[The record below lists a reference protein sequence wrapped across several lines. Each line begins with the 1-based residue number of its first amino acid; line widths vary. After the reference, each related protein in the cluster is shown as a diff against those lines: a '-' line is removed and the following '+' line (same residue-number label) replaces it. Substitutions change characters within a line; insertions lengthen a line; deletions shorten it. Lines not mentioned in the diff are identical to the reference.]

1 MPNKTK
7 ANWKGT
13 NAIDLLRGGK
23 TAPDA
28 LVRSRIASV
37 KRSLALRNKEDQAI
51 KKPAAE
57 YWRQIQKPT
66 IPLPHDPQTVK
77 ALDGLLGIH
86 KKLAKQK
93 LAAPK
98 VAAELGGILPG
109 HFGAKVTPPFDYAYT
124 IPVADSGNP
133 ALVGS
138 ANKTTGQLSSSAVT
152 DFAAPNQGYVY
163 SEMGIYLHPM
173 FGPATLRVSASPALS
188 IEWWTNS
195 INAEDTVIST
205 GNSALGIWAQQG
217 LVGPVNSAVAN
228 SLTDWDEEC
237 TGQILFDFGSNPH
250 EPLSVELQ
258 VDPSFTCLLFFAT
271 QTLVQ
276 GVGWPGS
283 LAGSV
288 ISVTLPSITFELDQI
303 SVSYPLA

>member
-1 MPNKTK
+1 MRKRT
-7 ANWKGT
+7 KGT
-13 NAIDLLRGGK
+13 EEQRSVLDWMRGGK
-23 TAPDA
+23 TIPPV
-28 LVRSRIASV
+28 LLRNRIAAV
-37 KRSLALRNKEDQAI
+37 KRSLAARNREDQAI

-57 YWRQIQKPT
+57 YWRQIHKPKS
-66 IPLPHDPQTVK
+66 PLPSDPQTVK

-93 LAAPK
+93 LVAPK
-98 VAAELGGILPG
+98 VPPDLGGILPG
-109 HFGAKVTPPFDYAYT
+109 HIGATVPPPFDYAYT

-133 ALVGS
+133 SLVGS
-138 ANKTTGQLSSSAVT
+138 ANKATGQLSSNAVT
-152 DFAAPNQGYVY
+152 DFTAPNRGYVY
-163 SEMGIYLHPM
+163 SEMGIYLQPM
-173 FGPATLRVSASPALS
+173 FGPATLRVSASPAIS

-195 INAEDTVIST
+195 LNAADTVIST

-217 LVGPVNSAVAN
+217 LVGPANSAVAN

-250 EPLSVELQ
+250 EPLSTELQ
-258 VDPSFTCLLFFAT
+258 VDPSFTCILFFAT

-288 ISVTLPSITFELDQI
+288 ISVALPSITFELDQI
-303 SVSYPLA
+303 SVVETV

>member
-1 MPNKTK
+1 MRKLT
-7 ANWKGT
+7 KGT
-13 NAIDLLRGGK
+13 AWPRNALELMRGGK
-23 TAPDA
+23 SASDS
-28 LVRSRIASV
+28 LVRSRIAAV
-37 KRSLALRNKEDQAI
+37 KRSLALRNREDQAI
-51 KKPAAE
+51 KKPAAQ

-66 IPLPHDPQTVK
+66 SPLPNDPQTVK
-77 ALDGLLGIH
+77 ALDGLMGIH
-86 KKLAKQK
+86 KKLAKKK

-98 VAAELGGILPG
+98 VPAELGGILPG
-109 HFGAKVTPPFDYAYT
+109 HFGAKIAPPFDYAYT
-124 IPVADSGNP
+124 IPVTDSGNP

-138 ANKTTGQLSSSAVT
+138 ANKATGQLSSSAVT
-152 DFAAPNQGYVY
+152 DFAAPNRGYVY

-195 INAEDTVIST
+195 LNAESTVVST
-205 GNSALGIWAQQG
+205 GMSGLGIWAQQG
-217 LVGPVNSAVAN
+217 LVGPVNSALAT

-283 LAGSV
+283 LAGAV
-288 ISVTLPSITFELDQI
+288 ISVTLPSITFELDLT
-303 SVSYPLA
+303 SVAEPF